1 MNIILVGPPG
11 AGKGTQAEFISNKF
25 DLNKVSTGDLFR
37 ENIKKNTE
45 LGRKANEYVNSGK
58 LVPDQIVTDMISD
71 WLSANDNW
79 LLDGFPRTVKQAKSL
94 DDILSSQN
102 KVLNSVLLIDVPN
115 HLLVKRLLE
124 RQKIEKRTDDDPQTI
139 QVRIDTYEQ
148 ETSLLIEYYNELGL
162 LTKINGSQSIA
173 DVSVNIEKELL
184 NIKKKY
190 TINHLR
196 YEEKYYSIISLVF
209 YEG

>member
-11 AGKGTQAEFISNKF
+11 AGKGTQAELISNKF

-71 WLSANDNW
+71 WLSSNDNW

-115 HLLVKRLLE
+115 HVLVKRLLE
-124 RQKIEKRTDDDPQTI
+124 RQKIEKRTDDNPQTI

-162 LTKINGSQSIA
+162 LTKINGSQSIE

-184 NIKKKY
+184 NIKKK
-190 TINHLR
+190 INN
-196 YEEKYYSIISLVF
+196 
-209 YEG
+209 

>member
-1 MNIILVGPPG
+1 MAI
-11 AGKGTQAEFISNKF
+11 
-25 DLNKVSTGDLFR
+25 
-37 ENIKKNTE
+37 
-45 LGRKANEYVNSGK
+45 
-58 LVPDQIVTDMISD
+58 
-71 WLSANDNW
+71 
-79 LLDGFPRTVKQAKSL
+79 DGFPRTVKQAKSL

-184 NIKKKY
+184 NIKKK
-190 TINHLR
+190 
-196 YEEKYYSIISLVF
+196 
-209 YEG
+209 

>member
-11 AGKGTQAEFISNKF
+11 AGKGTQAELISNKF

-37 ENIKKNTE
+37 ENIKNNTE

-71 WLSANDNW
+71 WLSSNDNW

-115 HLLVKRLLE
+115 HVLVKRLLE
-124 RQKIEKRTDDDPQTI
+124 RQKIEKRTDDNPQTI

-162 LTKINGSQSIA
+162 LTKINGSQSIE

-184 NIKKKY
+184 NIKKK
-190 TINHLR
+190 INN
-196 YEEKYYSIISLVF
+196 
-209 YEG
+209 

>member
-1 MNIILVGPPG
+1 M
-11 AGKGTQAEFISNKF
+11 
-25 DLNKVSTGDLFR
+25 
-37 ENIKKNTE
+37 
-45 LGRKANEYVNSGK
+45 
-58 LVPDQIVTDMISD
+58 TDMISD
-71 WLSANDNW
+71 WLSSNNNW

-94 DDILSSQN
+94 DNILSSQN

-115 HLLVKRLLE
+115 PLLVDRLLE

-139 QVRIDTYEQ
+139 KVRIDTDEQ

-184 NIKKKY
+184 NIKKK
-190 TINHLR
+190 INN
-196 YEEKYYSIISLVF
+196 
-209 YEG
+209 

>member
-71 WLSANDNW
+71 WLSSNDNW

-115 HLLVKRLLE
+115 HLLVNRLLE

-162 LTKINGSQSIA
+162 LTKINGSQNIA

-184 NIKKKY
+184 NIKKK
-190 TINHLR
+190 INN
-196 YEEKYYSIISLVF
+196 
-209 YEG
+209 

>member
-25 DLNKVSTGDLFR
+25 NLNKVSTGDLFR
-37 ENIKKNTE
+37 ENIKNNTE
-45 LGRKANEYVNSGK
+45 LGKKANEYVNSGK

-71 WLSANDNW
+71 WLSSNDNW

-115 HLLVKRLLE
+115 HLLVNRLLE
-124 RQKIEKRTDDDPQTI
+124 RQKIEKRSDDDPNTI

-148 ETSLLIEYYNELGL
+148 ETSLLIEHYNELGL
-162 LTKINGSQSIA
+162 LTKINGSQSISN
-173 DVSVNIEKELL
+173 VSVNIEKELL
-184 NIKKKY
+184 NIKKK
-190 TINHLR
+190 
-196 YEEKYYSIISLVF
+196 
-209 YEG
+209 

>member
-25 DLNKVSTGDLFR
+25 NLNKVSTGDLFR

-71 WLSANDNW
+71 WLSSNNNW

-94 DDILSSQN
+94 DNILSSQN

-115 HLLVKRLLE
+115 PLLVDRLLE
-124 RQKIEKRTDDDPQTI
+124 RQKIEKRTDDNPQTI

-162 LTKINGSQSIA
+162 LTKINGSQSIT
-173 DVSVNIEKELL
+173 DVSVSIEKELL
-184 NIKKKY
+184 NIKKK
-190 TINHLR
+190 INN
-196 YEEKYYSIISLVF
+196 
-209 YEG
+209 